1 MSSAQDKNRFH
12 AMAAEILRKE
22 GSAIEALSGQFD
34 WQNLDVAFELI
45 MACNGMLWITGAGTS
60 GSIARRLA
68 HTLTCSGAPAAYL
81 DPGQA
86 EHGYSGILRA
96 GDVLIA
102 FSRGGETDEV
112 NHLLAVGRSRGTR
125 SIAILEA
132 DPSEMAGLS
141 DIVIR
146 CPIAPENDAEGFIP
160 FSSTLV
166 QAVVGDM
173 LCAGVLEARGFS
185 QDEFGLLHPGGAVG
199 KQLVPAASPSIRK
212 AADLRALR
220 GLVIDMDGVLW
231 HGSDPLP
238 GVAEFFQTLKAH
250 QIQFV
255 LATNNPSKRPEEFAE
270 KARGFGVPAGPED
283 VVTCVQAVTF
293 YLKEKYPS
301 GSRVH
306 VIGEKALKEQVHEAG
321 YELADRDVV
330 AVVTALDRQL
340 SYDTFKRA
348 TLLIRDGA
356 EFIGTNADP
365 FYPTEEGFVPGS
377 GMMVIAIAA
386 TSGTEPVVMGKP
398 GRVLF
403 DLAQARMNLPAEQ
416 LASVGDRLD
425 TDIEGGR
432 RLGMHTILLLSGITS
447 REDLDR
453 SPIKPD
459 WVFDGLVDLSN
470 ALRS

>member
-1 MSSAQDKNRFH
+1 D
-12 AMAAEILRKE
+12 
-22 GSAIEALSGQFD
+22 
-34 WQNLDVAFELI
+34 
-45 MACNGMLWITGAGTS
+45 
-60 GSIARRLA
+60 
-68 HTLTCSGAPAAYL
+68 
-81 DPGQA
+81 
-86 EHGYSGILRA
+86 
-96 GDVLIA
+96 
-102 FSRGGETDEV
+102 
-112 NHLLAVGRSRGTR
+112 
-125 SIAILEA
+125 
-132 DPSEMAGLS
+132 
-141 DIVIR
+141 
-146 CPIAPENDAEGFIP
+146 
-160 FSSTLV
+160 
-166 QAVVGDM
+166 
-173 LCAGVLEARGFS
+173 
-185 QDEFGLLHPGGAVG
+185 
-199 KQLVPAASPSIRK
+199 
-212 AADLRALR
+212 
-220 GLVIDMDGVLW
+220 
-231 HGSDPLP
+231 
-238 GVAEFFQTLKAH
+238 
-250 QIQFV
+250 
-255 LATNNPSKRPEEFAE
+255 
-270 KARGFGVPAGPED
+270 
-283 VVTCVQAVTF
+283 
-293 YLKEKYPS
+293 

-321 YELADRDVV
+321 YELADQDVV

-340 SYDTFKRA
+340 TYDTFKRA
-348 TLLIRDGA
+348 TLLIRGGA

-386 TSGTEPVVMGKP
+386 TSDTEPVVMGKP